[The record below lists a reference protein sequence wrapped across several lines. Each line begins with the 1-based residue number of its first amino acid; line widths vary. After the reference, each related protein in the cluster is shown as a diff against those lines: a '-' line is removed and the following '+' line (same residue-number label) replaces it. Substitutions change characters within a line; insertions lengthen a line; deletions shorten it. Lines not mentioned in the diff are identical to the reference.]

1 MIIIQMSKT
10 KVNIESCNKILKIL
24 NQQLML
30 ETLDNETINKIK
42 NQILI
47 YMDKININIGSIIIN
62 NIGET
67 ENKNQIKDKINIQRD
82 IKELT
87 LSDYP

>member
-1 MIIIQMSKT
+1 MIIIQISKT
-10 KVNIESCNKILKIL
+10 GENIESCNKILKIL

-30 ETLDNETINKIK
+30 ETLDEETINKIK

-47 YMDKININIGSIIIN
+47 YMGKININIYSLIIK

-67 ENKNQIKDKINIQRD
+67 KFKN
-82 IKELT
+82 
-87 LSDYP
+87 